1 MIYESCRVI
10 ACPLSGVNLL
20 ALIGQGF
27 FCFEGC
33 CVAFESPTQAEIFAA
48 EKMLQFEPQRK
59 RIQRIS
65 VNLTNPKTHATQ
77 VLTFGEG
84 WIVVRPLI
92 VTVPWV

>member
-1 MIYESCRVI
+1 MPTKWGESLGADWPRI
-10 ACPLSGVNLL
+10 
-20 ALIGQGF
+20 F

-65 VNLTNPKTHATQ
+65 VNLTNPKTHATP

-84 WIVVRPLI
+84 WIVVPTTHCYGTFGLMI
-92 VTVPWV
+92 